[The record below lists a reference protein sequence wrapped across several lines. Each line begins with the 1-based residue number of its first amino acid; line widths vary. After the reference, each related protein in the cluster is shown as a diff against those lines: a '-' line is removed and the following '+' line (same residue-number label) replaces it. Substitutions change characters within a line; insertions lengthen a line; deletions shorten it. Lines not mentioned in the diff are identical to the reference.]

1 MPNLQDNYNE
11 LLGMLTIHNE
21 DIKKKVLALV
31 KEALPGATEIEFCNI
46 YHDDHPQL
54 SLEHDV
60 CAACR
65 AVVMFLGQT
74 FSIRFGG
81 WPNPMLGM
89 NNTPEVAVKLMT
101 DLPDVIGKDILHL
114 DSKAAKH
121 LGGRFVSDKYESR
134 LENGESLLIMHG
146 TLTGVDTPLPLAS
159 LVLTVHEGDLD
170 HADIEVVYKGK
181 TVTKMKGTGV
191 FHDDWIREI
200 DDAMEHYFSQEN
212 EEPVEAEE
220 AVPVECS
227 TWTEFWDYV
236 SDEKSETQAVLRNF
250 GSLISEHT
258 DGEPCDDLM
267 NRKVYFKYKGIDF
280 SANIETDDL
289 FDSWFFHI
297 EATDGVRDAGFHNFN
312 RGDDFVKFMDL
323 IVETRQPEPVKE
335 PEEDICK
342 GIFDNI
348 DGLDDDSDL
357 ECTYAGCETRRLI
370 DKFFKTYFLSA
381 TVKSISVET
390 DYSYEPDKRPKWI
403 EVYFYCASELNCHLD
418 FIVHGDGERNMT
430 LWAEDSEGLNI
441 DSEIFT
447 DPAKVEDALKTL
459 EAKVKVPAKKEPSTD
474 SPAKKE
480 QLTDHERIERLE
492 RIVEPMER
500 AIKTIQEEIAELKNR

>member
-1 MPNLQDNYNE
+1 MPR
-11 LLGMLTIHNE
+11 
-21 DIKKKVLALV
+21 K
-31 KEALPGATEIEFCNI
+31 P
-46 YHDDHPQL
+46 
-54 SLEHDV
+54 
-60 CAACR
+60 
-65 AVVMFLGQT
+65 
-74 FSIRFGG
+74 
-81 WPNPMLGM
+81 
-89 NNTPEVAVKLMT
+89 
-101 DLPDVIGKDILHL
+101 
-114 DSKAAKH
+114 
-121 LGGRFVSDKYESR
+121 SR
-134 LENGESLLIMHG
+134 LI
-146 TLTGVDTPLPLAS
+146 V
-159 LVLTVHEGDLD
+159 
-170 HADIEVVYKGK
+170 
-181 TVTKMKGTGV
+181 
-191 FHDDWIREI
+191 
-200 DDAMEHYFSQEN
+200 
-212 EEPVEAEE
+212 
-220 AVPVECS
+220 
-227 TWTEFWDYV
+227 
-236 SDEKSETQAVLRNF
+236 
-250 GSLISEHT
+250 SEHT

-280 SANIETDDL
+280 SATIETDDL

-348 DGLDDDSDL
+348 GGLDDDSDL

-381 TVKSISVET
+381 TVKSMSVET

-430 LWAEDSEGLNI
+430 LWAEDSEGMNI

-459 EAKVKVPAKKEPSTD
+459 DAKVKAPAKKEPITD

-500 AIKTIQEEIAELKNR
+500 AIKTIQDEITKLKNR